1 MVYPYFSIVFTV
13 LDDHTF
19 KLTACNDTSCSAD
32 KWLSRLE
39 SSNWLTLVQNSLNSA
54 CVVAQ
59 CLDQEGSPVL
69 VHGGKGIDTTLLIT
83 SLVQIILNP
92 DCRTV
97 RG

>member
-1 MVYPYFSIVFTV
+1 M
-13 LDDHTF
+13 
-19 KLTACNDTSCSAD
+19 
-32 KWLSRLE
+32 SRLDN
-39 SSNWLTLVQNSLNSA
+39 SNWLTLVLNSLNSA

-69 VHGGKGIDTTLLIT
+69 VHGGKGLDTSLLIT